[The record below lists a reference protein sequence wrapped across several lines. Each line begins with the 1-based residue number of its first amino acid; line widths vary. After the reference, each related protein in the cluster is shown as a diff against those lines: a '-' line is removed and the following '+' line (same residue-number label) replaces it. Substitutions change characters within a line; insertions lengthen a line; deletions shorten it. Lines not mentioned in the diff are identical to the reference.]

1 MRSLRLP
8 DVMVDMSL
16 LSYRYLE
23 EFGKTRHTM
32 QNAMQVR
39 GFKGDRCSRDTL
51 QVLSGLV
58 GSLLIR
64 SYDRSERVNQAMRL
78 RGYGQSQLSHIY
90 DQEDFAP
97 DISEADRTSRILFW
111 STLTVTTGLVAASI
125 FL

>member
-1 MRSLRLP
+1 
-8 DVMVDMSL
+8 
-16 LSYRYLE
+16 
-23 EFGKTRHTM
+23 
-32 QNAMQVR
+32 
-39 GFKGDRCSRDTL
+39 
-51 QVLSGLV
+51 V

-111 STLTVTTGLVAASI
+111 STLTVATGLVAASI